1 MRFFKNRTVG
11 FWIGL
16 AAAFLMLIA
25 DIIFIITDY
34 SDRTFS
40 MVTFILILIGVAGEV
55 LIIVKDFKFAPLLP
69 SICFGVA
76 MSIHFYVGLPTLSD
90 VMNGVNFIGGDPN
103 AVIMFGVVFLIGT
116 FFAIASCFMKQS
128 KVNK

>member
-40 MVTFILILIGVAGEV
+40 MVTFILILIGVAGEG

-76 MSIHFYVGLPTLSD
+76 MSIHLYLGLPTLSD

-103 AVIMFGVVFLIGT
+103 AVIVFGAIFLIGT
-116 FFAIASCFMKQS
+116 FFAIVSCFMKQS

>member
-76 MSIHFYVGLPTLSD
+76 MSIHLYLGLPTLSD

-103 AVIMFGVVFLIGT
+103 AVIVFGAIFLIGT

>member
-76 MSIHFYVGLPTLSD
+76 MSIHLYLGLPTLSD

-103 AVIMFGVVFLIGT
+103 AVIVFGAIFLIGT
-116 FFAIASCFMKQS
+116 FFAIVSCFMKQS

>member
-1 MRFFKNRTVG
+1 MQFFKNRTVG

-76 MSIHFYVGLPTLSD
+76 MSIHLYLGLPTLSD

-103 AVIMFGVVFLIGT
+103 AVIVFGAIFLIGT

>member
-16 AAAFLMLIA
+16 LATCLMLIT

-40 MVTFILILIGVAGEV
+40 LVTFILILIGVAGEV

-69 SICFGVA
+69 SILFGVA
-76 MSIHFYVGLPTLSD
+76 MSIHFYIGLPTLSD
-90 VMNGVNFIGGDPN
+90 KINGVNFIGGNPN
-103 AVIMFGVVFLIGT
+103 AVIEFGVVFLIGT
-116 FFAIASCFMKQS
+116 FLAIVSCFMKQS